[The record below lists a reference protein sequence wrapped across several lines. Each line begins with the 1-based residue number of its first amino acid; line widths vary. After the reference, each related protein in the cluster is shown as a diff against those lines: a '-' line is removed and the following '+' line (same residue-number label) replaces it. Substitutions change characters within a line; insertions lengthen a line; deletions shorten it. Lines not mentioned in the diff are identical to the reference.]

1 MTTTGLRPRLN
12 VRQRKDTGY
21 LPHSSPFSLQFR
33 PAILYSDGYLPLVP
47 EDKNETDKI
56 HTPRIVPQNWSARHL
71 TPVALAVA
79 TVFMLAGCE
88 KSDETVSLYQ
98 NADDCSA
105 ANPGKSAEC
114 TTAYNNAL
122 KEAER
127 TAPKYAT
134 REDCVAEFGEGQ
146 CQQAPAQAGM
156 APENQA
162 QAQQSSG
169 SFWMPLMAGYMMGRL
184 MGGGAGF
191 AQQPLFSSK
200 NPTSPAYGKYTDATG
215 KNYGAAQPGRT
226 MTVPKTAMAPKPA
239 TTTTVTRGGF
249 GESVAKQ
256 STMQRSATGTSS
268 RSMGG

>member
-1 MTTTGLRPRLN
+1 M
-12 VRQRKDTGY
+12 
-21 LPHSSPFSLQFR
+21 
-33 PAILYSDGYLPLVP
+33 VP

-56 HTPRIVPQNWSARHL
+56 HTPHASFLKNWSARHL

-88 KSDETVSLYQ
+88 KSDETVSLHQ
-98 NADDCSA
+98 NADHCSA

-114 TTAYNNAL
+114 TTAYNNC
-122 KEAER
+122 AER
-127 TAPKYAT
+127 SRRHPPKYAT

-146 CQQAPAQAGM
+146 CQQAHQPRLAWHQKTRRRPSNPAGVC
-156 APENQA
+156 
-162 QAQQSSG
+162 G
-169 SFWMPLMAGYMMGRL
+169 CPLMAGYMMGRL

-200 NPTSPAYGKYTDATG
+200 NPASPAYGKYTDATG

-239 TTTTVTRGGF
+239 TTTTVTRGGL
-249 GESVAKQ
+249 AICCQTKHY
-256 STMQRSATGTSS
+256 AA
-268 RSMGG
+268 

>member
-1 MTTTGLRPRLN
+1 MKRTKSIRHASF
-12 VRQRKDTGY
+12 RK
-21 LPHSSPFSLQFR
+21 
-33 PAILYSDGYLPLVP
+33 
-47 EDKNETDKI
+47 
-56 HTPRIVPQNWSARHL
+56 NWSARHL

-162 QAQQSSG
+162 QAQQSKRRNK
-169 SFWMPLMAGYMMGRL
+169 MTLMAGDIMERLMKESTAGYMMGRL

-200 NPTSPAYGKYTDATG
+200 NPASPAYGKYTDATG

>member
-1 MTTTGLRPRLN
+1 M
-12 VRQRKDTGY
+12 
-21 LPHSSPFSLQFR
+21 
-33 PAILYSDGYLPLVP
+33 
-47 EDKNETDKI
+47 
-56 HTPRIVPQNWSARHL
+56 

-200 NPTSPAYGKYTDATG
+200 NPASPAYGKYTDATG

-226 MTVPKTAMAPKPA
+226 MTVPKRPWHRNLQRPRRLHVVALVSLLPNRAPCN
-239 TTTTVTRGGF
+239 V
-249 GESVAKQ
+249 V
-256 STMQRSATGTSS
+256 QRARLHVRWAANSDGKSQYYRTPGLA
-268 RSMGG
+268 

>member
-1 MTTTGLRPRLN
+1 MKRTKSIHHASF
-12 VRQRKDTGY
+12 RK
-21 LPHSSPFSLQFR
+21 S
-33 PAILYSDGYLPLVP
+33 
-47 EDKNETDKI
+47 
-56 HTPRIVPQNWSARHL
+56 WSARHL
-71 TPVALAVA
+71 TPVALAVTA
-79 TVFMLAGCE
+79 VFMLAGCE

-114 TTAYNNAL
+114 TTAFNNAL

-134 REDCVAEFGEGQ
+134 REDCIAEFGEGQ

-156 APENQA
+156 AQTGEGQA
-162 QAQQSSG
+162 QAQNQSSV
-169 SFWMPLMAGYMMGRL
+169 SFWMPLMAGYMMGR
-184 MGGGAGF
+184 MMSGGAY

-200 NPTSPAYGKYTDATG
+200 NPASPANGKFVDATG
-215 KNYGAAQPGRT
+215 KNYGPATAGGRT
-226 MTVPKTAMAPKPA
+226 MNVPKTAMAPKPA
-239 TTTTVTRGGF
+239 VTKTITRGGF

-256 STMQRSATGTSS
+256 TSMQRSSTAAPRSAG

>member
-1 MTTTGLRPRLN
+1 MKRTKSIRHASF
-12 VRQRKDTGY
+12 RK
-21 LPHSSPFSLQFR
+21 
-33 PAILYSDGYLPLVP
+33 
-47 EDKNETDKI
+47 
-56 HTPRIVPQNWSARHL
+56 NWSARHL

-184 MGGGAGF
+184 MGGGAD
-191 AQQPLFSSK
+191 LHSSRCSPRK
-200 NPTSPAYGKYTDATG
+200 IRPARLTVNIPTRPVKTM
-215 KNYGAAQPGRT
+215 AQPSQAE
-226 MTVPKTAMAPKPA
+226 P
-239 TTTTVTRGGF
+239 
-249 GESVAKQ
+249 
-256 STMQRSATGTSS
+256 
-268 RSMGG
+268 

>member
-1 MTTTGLRPRLN
+1 
-12 VRQRKDTGY
+12 
-21 LPHSSPFSLQFR
+21 
-33 PAILYSDGYLPLVP
+33 
-47 EDKNETDKI
+47 
-56 HTPRIVPQNWSARHL
+56 
-71 TPVALAVA
+71 
-79 TVFMLAGCE
+79 MLAGCE

-200 NPTSPAYGKYTDATG
+200 TQPARLTVNIPTRRVKTM
-215 KNYGAAQPGRT
+215 AQPSQ
-226 MTVPKTAMAPKPA
+226 AAP
-239 TTTTVTRGGF
+239 
-249 GESVAKQ
+249 
-256 STMQRSATGTSS
+256 
-268 RSMGG
+268 